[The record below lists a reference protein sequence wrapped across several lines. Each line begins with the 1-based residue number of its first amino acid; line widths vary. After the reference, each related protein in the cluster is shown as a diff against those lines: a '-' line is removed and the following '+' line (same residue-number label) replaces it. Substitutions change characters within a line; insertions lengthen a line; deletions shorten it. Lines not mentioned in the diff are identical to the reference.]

1 MNDKAKIKIVKKNTA
16 TASKPVKKK
25 AAKPRAAARE
35 MVSTVTGW
43 VSELKNRQT
52 ASTSAAIEKLF
63 GKGPQPSES

>member
-1 MNDKAKIKIVKKNTA
+1 MPEKGKIKIVKKNA
-16 TASKPVKKK
+16 AVVEKPSAK
-25 AAKPRAAARE
+25 AAKKSRVAARE

-43 VSELKNRQT
+43 VSELKQRQT